1 MTSKQRKIKSELLKE
16 LGILR
21 KKRERLITQIEGLE
35 EYKKILRESPKKKIP
50 TQSKDPDTTASISI
64 LS

>member
-1 MTSKQRKIKSELLKE
+1 MTLKQQIVKRKLLKE

-21 KKRERLITQIEGLE
+21 QKRDRLLDQIEGLE
-35 EYKKILRESPKKKIP
+35 EYKKILRASPKKKIV
-50 TQSKDPDTTASISI
+50 TKSKDPDTSTSISI